1 MPVQDHLVFS
11 FQGGF
16 SHLLEE
22 LAATHLPLV
31 ASVDRLVLGPAAH
44 SVPQLGPFTIPYLPI
59 KHQMDSYIWCLSLIR
74 SLMAQLSVL
83 LGSFI

>member
-31 ASVDRLVLGPAAH
+31 ASVERLVLGPAAH
-44 SVPQLGPFTIPYLPI
+44 SVPQLGPFTIP
-59 KHQMDSYIWCLSLIR
+59 
-74 SLMAQLSVL
+74 
-83 LGSFI
+83 